1 MRKLKLIKGLGN
13 KEPAGS
19 KKSAKAQATGSLSD
33 DGAAYRFK
41 QGLEELRAIKTR
53 DDYDKAV
60 TRGVQF
66 TIDGF
71 RKRARI
77 GNASMR
83 SDHGDLFNQLNAVL
97 DYIYPEILGVARN
110 RKGRSRKP
118 TAKSKKDAQ
127 KQAAEASLLRGLLD
141 RIQRDYLDL
150 LEEVRL
156 LREPRA

>member
-13 KEPAGS
+13 KES
-19 KKSAKAQATGSLSD
+19 EDSEKSANVQSTGSHSD
-33 DGAAYRFK
+33 DGAVHRFK
-41 QGLEELRAIKTR
+41 RGLEELRAIKSR
-53 DDYDKAV
+53 DDYDRAV

-83 SDHGDLFNQLNAVL
+83 SNHGDLFDQLNALL
-97 DYIYPEILGVARN
+97 DYIYPEILGVSRN

-118 TAKSKKDAQ
+118 TAKSKRDAQ
-127 KQAAEASLLRGLLD
+127 QQAAAVSLLRERLD

-156 LREPRA
+156 LREHRV